1 MLGRMG
7 RGIPDRHH
15 LIERH
20 MASLILET
28 TTSLVQC
35 SELSAKMWMPASG
48 GTLYVKKPWKGIRQ
62 IIRR

>member
-28 TTSLVQC
+28 ATSLVQC

-48 GTLYVKKPWKGIRQ
+48 GYTLCKEALEGH
-62 IIRR
+62 